1 MNAVL
6 RARSTLLAGS
16 MILGAICIF
25 LGHLLNVNS
34 AEDPAQYFRDI
45 SVHHAA
51 FIAGSVIVSAGAFLV
66 IAAMVGAM
74 RLASGRGGTLVTIG
88 AVLSCI
94 SAASLGAGTLM
105 LGLVMGMLTPAHA
118 ALALQVDRI
127 GMHSSI
133 GSLPFTLAPGLVIG
147 PVLVAIGLYRA
158 RLAHRW
164 PAILLGVAVVPV
176 FVAPSGGLLGAVLH
190 LPLCVAL
197 AGLGIEVWRSSRP
210 DNQALPVSQREAYPA
225 QA

>member
-1 MNAVL
+1 
-6 RARSTLLAGS
+6 

-34 AEDPAQYFRDI
+34 AEDPAQYVRDI
-45 SVHHAA
+45 SAHHAA

-105 LGLVMGMLTPAHA
+105 LGLVMAMLTPAHA

-147 PVLVAIGLYRA
+147 
-158 RLAHRW
+158 
-164 PAILLGVAVVPV
+164 
-176 FVAPSGGLLGAVLH
+176 
-190 LPLCVAL
+190 
-197 AGLGIEVWRSSRP
+197 LGIEVWRSSRP

-225 QA
+225 QAGPRACPGARSEQVIDGQ